1 MQSSAH
7 RDMASTSTVPS
18 HPYRPRDLRLDHFV
32 PNDLPAWYIVTA
44 LFSVFGVLAVTMW
57 LLSSRASVVPLGT
70 WRRLSLCWFGMCA
83 FIHLVIEGWFAVYH
97 EAILGDQAL
106 LSQLCEFWV
115 FVLGGGGGF
124 RAQSIHHVSVAC
136 AGLEKCSDNFTICM
150 ESITA
155 CLWGPLSLW
164 AVIAFLR
171 QQRIRYI
178 LQLVISLG
186 QFYGDALYFLTEYR
200 DGFQHGEPGHPIY
213 FWFYFFFMN
222 ALWLVIPG
230 ILIFDSMKQLSGAQ
244 SALDTKMMKAKNKQN

>member
-106 LSQLCEFWV
+106 LSQLWKEYAK
-115 FVLGGGGGF
+115 GDS
-124 RAQSIHHVSVAC
+124 RYII
-136 AGLEKCSDNFTICM
+136 SDNFTICM